1 MITVNNLVHHEFIGL
16 SVSVTSVSN
25 KSLRLKGTVIDET
38 KNTIKIEVDD
48 VEKIIPKKGSIFMF
62 ELPTGEKVEINGNI
76 LSIRPE
82 DRIKKDLKKY
92 KYGDNMVG
100 LNVQEPETTC
110 DDPNCP
116 FHGTLPLRGQVLEG
130 IVVSN
135 KAERTISVERSYY
148 KFIKKYE
155 RYEKRKSKINVHK
168 PDCLSVNVGD
178 SVKVAECRPLSKTK
192 HFVLVEVKGE

>member
-1 MITVNNLVHHEFIGL
+1 
-16 SVSVTSVSN
+16 
-25 KSLRLKGTVIDET
+25 
-38 KNTIKIEVDD
+38 
-48 VEKIIPKKGSIFMF
+48 
-62 ELPTGEKVEINGNI
+62 
-76 LSIRPE
+76 
-82 DRIKKDLKKY
+82 
-92 KYGDNMVG
+92 MVG

-148 KFIKKYE
+148 KFIKNMKDMKKE
-155 RYEKRKSKINVHK
+155 NPKLTFTK

>member
-1 MITVNNLVHHEFIGL
+1 MQ
-16 SVSVTSVSN
+16 
-25 KSLRLKGTVIDET
+25 K
-38 KNTIKIEVDD
+38 
-48 VEKIIPKKGSIFMF
+48 
-62 ELPTGEKVEINGNI
+62 
-76 LSIRPE
+76 
-82 DRIKKDLKKY
+82 KKDLKKY